1 MYAKAHPFGYT
12 PVKKKEREDH
22 FGMTLKKIQP
32 IRMKNG
38 QIRTIYHYAVH
49 ALGGLVNQS

>member
-12 PVKKKEREDH
+12 PVKKKERADH
-22 FGMTLKKIQP
+22 FGMTVKKIQP